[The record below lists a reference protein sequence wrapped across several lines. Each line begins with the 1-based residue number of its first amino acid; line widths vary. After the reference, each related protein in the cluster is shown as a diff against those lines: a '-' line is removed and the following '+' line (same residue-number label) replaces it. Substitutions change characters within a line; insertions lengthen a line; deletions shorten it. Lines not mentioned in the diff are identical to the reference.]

1 MKIFLK
7 WETPT
12 FLHHTNELTFYYI
25 SVSQTIITDTNRA
38 EHP

>member
-7 WETPT
+7 WGTPT

-25 SVSQTIITDTNRA
+25 SVSQTIITNTIPA
-38 EHP
+38 EHS